1 MRRIIKLSIIV
12 PVFNETNSIDIIL
25 KKLDK
30 LQFNHT
36 EKEIIIVDD
45 GSNDG
50 TSEKLRNYRDK
61 YKIILKNKNEGKGS
75 AVREGYKASSGDYI
89 IIQDADLEYDPEDIK
104 LLIKKAEETEAP
116 IVFGSRAIGMG
127 KRETPGIFYY
137 FGGHLLTA
145 ITNFLFGA
153 NITDEPTCYKM
164 FRSDVIKNIKLECMG
179 FEFCPEITAKA
190 ARAGYK
196 IEEVPIS
203 YKTRTKQE
211 GKKIKLFKDGYLAIW
226 TLFKYRFNNKQA
238 FLGFL
243 KLYKWWLILLICF
256 LLVRIILFSTLW
268 AASPGGWESFYGEA
282 QSARNVLLANWHEP
296 CDWHPPLYY
305 FFTTL
310 LLLIF
315 KTPWAVYVIQI
326 IAAFFSVIMVEK
338 IARRF
343 FSARVAFAAAFLMA
357 IEPFAAWHNFLL
369 TAENIYTLLI
379 LGGIYFTIKYIQK
392 NKPQHLAYAGFIF
405 GLATLTRLN
414 SLVLTLA
421 LTILILFIYFSRRP
435 LRLPYFT
442 NLKFKNIFAAL
453 VIFNLVYLAVLFPW
467 QLRNKIV
474 YGKFTVANILFTN
487 FFICNYPTAMSIRDN
502 IGYEEAQAVIIKK
515 TEKEL
520 GQNVGDQGDCSL
532 YGKEELVKQFDYYK
546 KESNNYVKE
555 NFWQY
560 SKLHIIRAT
569 PFFLQSGY
577 LNLIKAYT
585 GEYNKPDLTA
595 SLMKGDMKTVFDYLK
610 NINFSL
616 FAYLF
621 GLVFWGLGAL
631 SAFGGVIYS
640 YFKDREK
647 FVFFLLSAGI
657 ITYTALLCSPFI
669 LARYRL
675 PVYIFFLTPLA
686 YMINEAI
693 KYIKNAKTKK

>member
-1 MRRIIKLSIIV
+1 MKKIIKLSIVI
-12 PVFNETNSIDIIL
+12 PVFNEVNNIDIIL
-25 KKLDK
+25 KKLNELEFD
-30 LQFNHT
+30 HT

-50 TSEKLRNYRDK
+50 TKEKLRDYRDK
-61 YKIILKNKNEGKGS
+61 YKIIFKNKNEGKGS
-75 AVREGYKASSGDYI
+75 AVREGYKASTGDYI
-89 IIQDADLEYDPEDIK
+89 IIQDADLEYDPQDIK
-104 LLIKKAEETEAP
+104 LLIDKAEKTNALV
-116 IVFGSRAIGMG
+116 VFGSRALGMG

-137 FGGHLLTA
+137 FGGHLLTV
-145 ITNFLFGA
+145 ITNFLFGT

-164 FRSDVIKNIKLECMG
+164 FRSDIIKDIKLECSG

-190 ARAGYK
+190 VKAGHK

-203 YKTRTKQE
+203 YKTRTKAD
-211 GKKIKLFKDGYLAIW
+211 GKKIKLFKDGFLAIW
-226 TLFKYRFNNKQA
+226 TLFKYRFNDWNSIK
-238 FLGFL
+238 GFIR
-243 KLYKWWLILLICF
+243 LYKWWLILLVCF
-256 LLVRIILFSTLW
+256 LLIRVILFSTLW
-268 AASPGGWESFYGEA
+268 AASADGWESFYGEA
-282 QSARNVLLANWHEP
+282 QSARNVLLQNWHEP

-305 FFTTL
+305 FFTTI

-315 KTPWAVYVIQI
+315 KTPWAIYIIQI
-326 IAAFFSVIMVEK
+326 IAAFFSVIMAEK

-343 FSARVAFAAAFLMA
+343 FSARVAFVAAFLMA
-357 IEPFAAWHNFLL
+357 IEPFSAWHNFLL

-379 LGGIYFTIKYIQK
+379 LVGVYLTIKYIQE
-392 NKPQHLAYAGFIF
+392 NKTLHLACAGFIF

-421 LTILILFIYFSRRP
+421 LTILILFVYFLRSP
-435 LRLPYFT
+435 LSLQYFT
-442 NLKFKNIFAAL
+442 NLKFKNILVAL
-453 VIFNLVYLAVLFPW
+453 VIFNLTYLAVLFPW
-467 QLRNKIV
+467 QARNKIV
-474 YGKFTVANILFTN
+474 YGKFTIANVLFTN

-502 IGYEEAQAVIIKK
+502 IGYEEAQEIIIKK

-532 YGKEELVKQFDYYK
+532 YSKEELIKQFDYYK
-546 KESNNYVKE
+546 KESNNYIKE

-560 SKLHIIRAT
+560 SKLHLIRAT

-621 GLVFWGLGAL
+621 GLIFWGLGTL

-640 YFKDREK
+640 YFKDRKK
-647 FVFFLLSAGI
+647 FVFFLLSSGI
-657 ITYTALLCSPFI
+657 IIYTALLCSPFI

-675 PVYIFFLTPLA
+675 PVYIFFLVPLV
-686 YMINEAI
+686 YMIGELFI
-693 KYIKNAKTKK
+693 YVKKSKVK